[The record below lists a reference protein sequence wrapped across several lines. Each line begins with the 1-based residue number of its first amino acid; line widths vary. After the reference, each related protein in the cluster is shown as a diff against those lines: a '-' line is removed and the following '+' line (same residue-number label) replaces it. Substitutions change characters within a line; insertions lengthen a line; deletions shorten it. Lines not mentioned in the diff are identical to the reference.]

1 MRSTNEAGANPLH
14 TTPRLWQSGGVN
26 SQNRPRPL
34 AVRIMVATLGLTVM
48 LIGIAGL
55 FLPLV
60 PGLLLV
66 VPGLALLAGEF
77 VWARRLLDGV
87 KSRVPMPSRASDRPD
102 GDRRAA

>member
-1 MRSTNEAGANPLH
+1 M
-14 TTPRLWQSGGVN
+14 N
-26 SQNRPRPL
+26 SQSRPRPL
-34 AVRIMVATLGLTVM
+34 AVRIVVATLGGTVV

-66 VPGLALLAGEF
+66 IPGLALLAGEF

-87 KSRVPMPSRASDRPD
+87 KNRVPMPSRTGDRSD